1 MFLAIETLVIYMIHQ
16 KKKKKNSEPF
26 FVWKKILFDLKT
38 MTLSSLL
45 GACLKAAFWF
55 FCLLGCDVHM
65 VPSFSQKTEKK
76 SVKWYNID
84 KLGLVVVDFEWL
96 LRSFSGP

>member
-1 MFLAIETLVIYMIHQ
+1 MFTLVYIFSNRDIGHLLDSP
-16 KKKKKNSEPF
+16 KKEKEKLEPF

-45 GACLKAAFWF
+45 EACLKAAFWF
-55 FCLLGCDVHM
+55 FGLLGCDVHM

-76 SVKWYNID
+76 SEMVQILNN
-84 KLGLVVVDFEWL
+84 
-96 LRSFSGP
+96 